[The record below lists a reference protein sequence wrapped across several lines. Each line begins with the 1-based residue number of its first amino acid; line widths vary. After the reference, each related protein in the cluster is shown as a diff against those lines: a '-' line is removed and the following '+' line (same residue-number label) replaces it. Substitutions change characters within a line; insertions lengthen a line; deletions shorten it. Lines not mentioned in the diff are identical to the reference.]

1 MKNIYKHPF
10 LYYIAIPVIVGLWP
24 LLVWA
29 VYLPNAKENIKGQ
42 QDQYKIAED
51 IMLEILALDPERL
64 EITDPNDAE
73 VEFTYDRAVRSVA
86 NICGLQ
92 PSEYDLSTDVIGTS
106 GEQTIQN
113 AKVSL
118 TQVDIVTFTRFFSM
132 IQSLWANLQC
142 ESVRLRKKEKVPD
155 MWDVDITF
163 KYYY

>member
-1 MKNIYKHPF
+1 MKDIYKNPF

-29 VYLPNAKENIKGQ
+29 VYLPNAKTNIKEQ
-42 QDQYKIAED
+42 LDQYKIAED

-64 EITDPNDAE
+64 EITDANE
-73 VEFTYDRAVRSVA
+73 VGAEFTYFNAVRSVA

-92 PSEYDLSTDVIGTS
+92 PSEYDLSTDVIGSS

-118 TQVDIVTFTRFFSM
+118 TQVNIVTFTRFFSM

-142 ESVRLRKKEKVPD
+142 ESVRLRKKENVPD